1 MENAPAR
8 LVTARDVANHFGVS
22 RATVYNLMARGLP
35 SVKVGA
41 ARRFRLSEVDDWL
54 AAQQPTA
61 APVDA
66 A

>member
-41 ARRFRLSEVDDWL
+41 ARRFRLAEVDDWL
-54 AAQQPTA
+54 AAQQATA